1 MRRIRPWKRPYTV
14 FALLLTLSL
23 AACGGKDADYEI
35 ILRGGTIYDGL
46 GNDPVVA
53 DLAISGDTIAAI
65 GDLSKFSASHAY
77 DVRGKAVA
85 PGFINMLS
93 WATESLLVDGRG
105 LSDIV
110 QGVTLEV
117 MGEGMSMGPLN
128 THMKAEMLARQG
140 DVRFAVTW
148 TSLGEY
154 LDTLVAKGIS
164 PNVASY
170 VGATTLRIHEI
181 GYEDRPPTSEELARM
196 QDLVRVA
203 MREGAVGVGSSLIY
217 APASFSTTEELIAL
231 VAAASEYGGGYIS
244 HIRSEGN
251 RIEEGILELIKIA
264 SVTGAPAEI
273 YHLKAAG
280 KANWHKLDNVFAMI
294 ETARDAG
301 LDISADIYT
310 YPAGATGLDASMP
323 LWVQEGGHD
332 AWVERLK
339 DPDIRARVIEE
350 MQQPTDEWENFF
362 VQAGPENIILL
373 EFRNADL
380 KPLTGKTLLEAAD
393 ERGTTPAET
402 AIDLVIEDDSRVGA
416 AYVLMSEDNVRK
428 KVAKE
433 WISFGSDAAAIAN
446 EGAFLLSNPHP
457 RAYGNFAR
465 VLGKYVREEGLLTLQ
480 EAIRR
485 MTSLPA
491 YNINVQNRGQLA
503 EGYFADVIVFDPE
516 LVEDHSSFE
525 DPHRY
530 SSGMD
535 HVFVNGVHVLKW
547 GEHTGATPG
556 RVVRGPGWSGWPE
569 NQTAEDF

>member
-1 MRRIRPWKRPYTV
+1 
-14 FALLLTLSL
+14 
-23 AACGGKDADYEI
+23 
-35 ILRGGTIYDGL
+35 
-46 GNDPVVA
+46 
-53 DLAISGDTIAAI
+53 
-65 GDLSKFSASHAY
+65 
-77 DVRGKAVA
+77 
-85 PGFINMLS
+85 
-93 WATESLLVDGRG
+93 
-105 LSDIV
+105 
-110 QGVTLEV
+110 
-117 MGEGMSMGPLN
+117 MGEGISMGPLN
-128 THMKAEMLARQG
+128 AHMKAEMLARQG
-140 DVRFAVTW
+140 DVRFDVTW
-148 TSLGEY
+148 NSLGEY

-170 VGATTLRIHEI
+170 VGATTLRIHEV
-181 GYEDRPPTSEELARM
+181 GYEDRPPTPEELARM

-203 MREGAVGVGSSLIY
+203 MREGALGVGSSLIY

-251 RIEEGILELIKIA
+251 RLEEGILELIKIA

-280 KANWHKLDNVFAMI
+280 KANWQKLDNVFAMI

-350 MQQPTDEWENFF
+350 MQRPTDEWENFF

-380 KPLTGKTLLEAAD
+380 KPLTGKTLLVAAD
-393 ERGTTPAET
+393 ERGTSPAET

-428 KVAKE
+428 KVAKD

-465 VLGKYVREEGLLTLQ
+465 VLGKYVREEGLLSLQ

-535 HVFVNGVHVLKW
+535 HVFVNGVHVLNW

-569 NQTAEDF
+569 NQAAEDF

>member
-1 MRRIRPWKRPYTV
+1 V
-14 FALLLTLSL
+14 H
-23 AACGGKDADYEI
+23 DA
-35 ILRGGTIYDGL
+35 RG
-46 GNDPVVA
+46 
-53 DLAISGDTIAAI
+53 
-65 GDLSKFSASHAY
+65 
-77 DVRGKAVA
+77 
-85 PGFINMLS
+85 
-93 WATESLLVDGRG
+93 
-105 LSDIV
+105 
-110 QGVTLEV
+110 
-117 MGEGMSMGPLN
+117 
-128 THMKAEMLARQG
+128 
-140 DVRFAVTW
+140 RFAVRPAIEQR
-148 TSLGEY
+148 L
-154 LDTLVAKGIS
+154 
-164 PNVASY
+164 N
-170 VGATTLRIHEI
+170 LR
-181 GYEDRPPTSEELARM
+181 
-196 QDLVRVA
+196 
-203 MREGAVGVGSSLIY
+203 
-217 APASFSTTEELIAL
+217 
-231 VAAASEYGGGYIS
+231 
-244 HIRSEGN
+244 RSEGN
-251 RIEEGILELIKIA
+251 RLEEGILELIKIA

-457 RAYGNFAR
+457 RAYDNFAR